1 MHDSDSLNNV
11 SERFYREA
19 RKLEVRLDDYLKD
32 EEIFVK
38 SLRSCIEQFKSLH
51 ASIERL
57 GLSLDPSK
65 LNQVLQLKKKS
76 EENFSEAIMNEG
88 KAQHERSHLL
98 ESYGALI
105 LALQTLEDTLKTD
118 RMHTKTSVARA

>member
-38 SLRSCIEQFKSLH
+38 SLRNCIEQFESLH

-57 GLSLDPSK
+57 GLNLDPSK
-65 LNQVLQLKKKS
+65 LNQILQLKKES
-76 EENFSEAIMNEG
+76 EENFSEAIINEG